1 MNLQK
6 VNITSEIGNLKTVFL
21 HRPDGELLNLVP
33 QNLEM
38 SLFEDI
44 PYLKAMQQEHDS
56 FAGAVSS
63 YGAQVLYIENLLCDI
78 LKDKNTKTKILN
90 EIIRNDILGCDYIN
104 KCIMSYLYDLDAKDA
119 ARCVIAGLNVKDI
132 EHIKTRE
139 VLSDY
144 MPQMYMFYI
153 SPLPNMYF
161 MRDAAAVIGQGLSI
175 HSMKNPVRN
184 RESHIIRAIYNYH
197 DFFANINAPLW
208 YDNLNQGSAIEGGD
222 ILVLNKTSVAVG
234 ISQRTDASA
243 VQILAENLF
252 GSNSG
257 IENIYAIQLPKIRA
271 FMHLDTVCTMVD
283 YDKFTIYPS
292 IDDNLNVVKMTKDKD
307 NIKYRRIDTLKSA
320 LEDALS
326 IKNIQLIKSGGGD
339 AIIAAREQWN
349 DSTNTF
355 VLRPGVVI
363 AYERNEVSNS
373 VLEKNGIKVI
383 AVKGSELVRGRG
395 GPRCMTMPVCRE
407 DL

>member
-1 MNLQK
+1 MNLQR
-6 VNITSEIGNLKTVFL
+6 VSITSEIGNLKTVFL

-56 FAGAVSS
+56 FAQAVSS
-63 YGAQVLYIENLLCDI
+63 CGAQALYIENLLCDI

-90 EIIRNDILGCDYIN
+90 EIIRNDILGCDYIK
-104 KCIMSYLYDLDAKDA
+104 KCIVSYLYDMDAKDT

-132 EHIKTRE
+132 AHIKTRE

-175 HSMKNPVRN
+175 HSMKNPIRN

-197 DFFANINAPLW
+197 EFFNCSQTLLW

-222 ILVLNKTSVAVG
+222 ILVLSKNSVAIG

-252 GSNSG
+252 KNNSG

-292 IDDNLNVVKMTKDKD
+292 IDDNLNIVKMTKDKES
-307 NIKYRRIDTLKSA
+307 IKYKRIDTLKSA
-320 LEDALS
+320 LEDALN
-326 IKNIQLIKSGGGD
+326 INNIQLIESGGGD
-339 AIIAAREQWN
+339 AITAAREQWN

-363 AYERNEVSNS
+363 AYERNEISNS

-395 GPRCMTMPVCRE
+395 GPRFMTMPVCRE
-407 DL
+407 DI